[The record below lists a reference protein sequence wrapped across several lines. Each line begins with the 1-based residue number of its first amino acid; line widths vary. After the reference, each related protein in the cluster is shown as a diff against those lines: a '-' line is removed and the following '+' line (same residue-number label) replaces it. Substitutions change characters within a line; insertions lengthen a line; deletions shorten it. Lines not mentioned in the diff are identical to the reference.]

1 MEEQRSNANGLIS
14 NMNPYTMLSNSNS
27 RAKNNVYISKMF
39 NQQRY
44 NDGFM
49 SDSIGKL
56 ETIFPIMNVSLNQKN
71 PINFRFSGLSEYTFR
86 FTSSNRSVI

>member
-14 NMNPYTMLSNSNS
+14 NMNPYTMISNGNS

-49 SDSIGKL
+49 SDSIGKNN
-56 ETIFPIMNVSLNQKN
+56 FPGN
-71 PINFRFSGLSEYTFR
+71 
-86 FTSSNRSVI
+86 